1 MPANRH
7 VVACLFC
14 LVWTIAGG
22 AATQVHASLV
32 AYESF
37 AYANGNLLNN
47 NGGFGQWGSAWEMV
61 ESRATTVNNG
71 VAVLGLLNN
80 TDSGTIRRRFTTN
93 LDSLGSTTWIRW
105 SGQYTRT
112 GSPLG
117 ATGGLSLID
126 ENNTERL
133 RIGKFSGSDVWGV
146 SQGIT
151 VADSNVA
158 ITNPADMWV
167 RIQHS
172 AGNDS
177 IRFWVNPGD
186 ISTEAALDG
195 GSFVDLN
202 DVDVSGIFG
211 VRLAA
216 AAGTNTLGVSTQTW
230 TFDNLRVGT
239 TFGAMSAVPEPGS
252 GWLLAGAVACL
263 AGRRRRRA

>member
-1 MPANRH
+1 MRANRH
-7 VVACLFC
+7 VVACLCC

-47 NGGFGQWGSAWEMV
+47 GGGFGAWGSAWETV
-61 ESRATTVNNG
+61 EGRAATVNNG
-71 VAVLGLLNN
+71 VASLQLLNN

-93 LDSLGSTTWIRW
+93 LDSFGSTTWIRW
-105 SGQYTRT
+105 SGQYSIT
-112 GSPLG
+112 GSTLN

-133 RIGKFSGSDVWGV
+133 RIGKFSGSDFWGV
-146 SQGIT
+146 SQGNT

-186 ISTEAALDG
+186 ISSEAALNG

-202 DVDVSGIFG
+202 DVDVSGIFA

-216 AAGTNTLGVSTQTW
+216 AAGNNTLGVSTQTW

-252 GWLLAGAVACL
+252 GWLLAGAAACL
-263 AGRRRRRA
+263 VGRRRRS